1 MLDIYRAERSAV
13 LWFGARSND
22 LSGENVKRRDKKFR
36 PLPADIREFGLVIL
50 CADYAIMM

>member
-36 PLPADIREFGLVIL
+36 PLPAGFFLGQFAVEVNSQNN
-50 CADYAIMM
+50 